1 MTQPNGTRNCSLGAW
16 LLAAAIGI
24 VAFVMLR
31 FLGHWHGGTAFWTA
45 LALTVV
51 LGLLLNWILCS
62 GNGAETS
69 ANTGAGSSAAA
80 SGGASAAAPAAAATG
95 SAAAAASTGAST
107 SGASASAAGSAA
119 AGSMVKPSAHL
130 AGEAELADQKGSWKY
145 EDTKPEAA
153 EPAKAET
160 ATSAVTSTAAAP
172 APAASGSDASAE
184 SVVKPSA
191 FLAGEA
197 ELADQKGTW
206 KYEAPKAEAAPA
218 KGAVTSKAA
227 PKAKAEKAPAAAK
240 PKAEKA
246 PAKAKAEKAPAAA
259 KPKTAAK
266 PKAAKA
272 APVAFA
278 AVDDAAV
285 EAAGAGTK
293 PKGLK
298 APKGGAGDDLKLIEG
313 IGPVL
318 EKVCHDNGIFHFDQ
332 IAAWGPAEVAWM
344 NGNMPRFK
352 GRVSRD
358 KWVAQ
363 ARLILEVGI
372 EEFLERAKTNNY

>member
-1 MTQPNGTRNCSLGAW
+1 MTKPNGTRNCSLGAW

-31 FLGHWHGGTAFWTA
+31 FIGQWAGGTAFWTA

-62 GNGAETS
+62 GKGSGTS
-69 ANTGAGSSAAA
+69 ASAWAGSSAVA
-80 SGGASAAAPAAAATG
+80 SGGASAAATG
-95 SAAAAASTGAST
+95 SAAAASTGATASE
-107 SGASASAAGSAA
+107 ASASSAA
-119 AGSMVKPSAHL
+119 ASS
-130 AGEAELADQKGSWKY
+130 D
-145 EDTKPEAA
+145 
-153 EPAKAET
+153 
-160 ATSAVTSTAAAP
+160 ATSGGAAAAP
-172 APAASGSDASAE
+172 SAAAATTGSDAASGSM
-184 SVVKPSA
+184 VKPSA

-197 ELADQKGTW
+197 EMAEQKGTW

-218 KGAVTSKAA
+218 KAAVTKKAA

-240 PKAEKA
+240 
-246 PAKAKAEKAPAAA
+246 AKAEKAPAAA
-259 KPKTAAK
+259 KQKAAAK

-272 APVAFA
+272 SPLAFA
-278 AVDDAAV
+278 ALDDATV

-363 ARLILEVGI
+363 ARMILEVGI

>member
-1 MTQPNGTRNCSLGAW
+1 M
-16 LLAAAIGI
+16 
-24 VAFVMLR
+24 
-31 FLGHWHGGTAFWTA
+31 
-45 LALTVV
+45 
-51 LGLLLNWILCS
+51 
-62 GNGAETS
+62 AE
-69 ANTGAGSSAAA
+69 
-80 SGGASAAAPAAAATG
+80 
-95 SAAAAASTGAST
+95 
-107 SGASASAAGSAA
+107 
-119 AGSMVKPSAHL
+119 
-130 AGEAELADQKGSWKY
+130 
-145 EDTKPEAA
+145 
-153 EPAKAET
+153 
-160 ATSAVTSTAAAP
+160 
-172 APAASGSDASAE
+172 
-184 SVVKPSA
+184 
-191 FLAGEA
+191 
-197 ELADQKGTW
+197 QKGTW

-218 KGAVTSKAA
+218 KAAVTKKAA

-240 PKAEKA
+240 AKAEKA
-246 PAKAKAEKAPAAA
+246 PAKAATAKAPAKAAAEKAPAKAEKAPAAA
-259 KPKTAAK
+259 KSKAAAK

-363 ARLILEVGI
+363 ARMILEVGI

>member
-31 FLGHWHGGTAFWTA
+31 FIGQWHGGTAFWTA

-62 GNGAETS
+62 GKGAGTS
-69 ANTGAGSSAAA
+69 VSAGTGSSAAA
-80 SGGASAAAPAAAATG
+80 SGGVSAAAPAAAATG
-95 SAAAAASTGAST
+95 SAAAAASTGATASE
-107 SGASASAAGSAA
+107 ASASGSAVA
-119 AGSMVKPSAHL
+119 ASA
-130 AGEAELADQKGSWKY
+130 A
-145 EDTKPEAA
+145 P
-153 EPAKAET
+153 
-160 ATSAVTSTAAAP
+160 VAAA
-172 APAASGSDASAE
+172 ASAGSDAGTG

-197 ELADQKGTW
+197 DLADQKGSW

-218 KGAVTSKAA
+218 KAAAKAKAA
-227 PKAKAEKAPAAAK
+227 PKAKAEKAPAKAAAK
-240 PKAEKA
+240 APAKAAAEKA
-246 PAKAKAEKAPAAA
+246 PAKAKADKAPAAA
-259 KPKTAAK
+259 KPKAGAK
-266 PKAAKA
+266 PKAAKS

-285 EAAGAGTK
+285 DAAGAGTK

>member
-1 MTQPNGTRNCSLGAW
+1 
-16 LLAAAIGI
+16 
-24 VAFVMLR
+24 
-31 FLGHWHGGTAFWTA
+31 
-45 LALTVV
+45 
-51 LGLLLNWILCS
+51 
-62 GNGAETS
+62 
-69 ANTGAGSSAAA
+69 
-80 SGGASAAAPAAAATG
+80 
-95 SAAAAASTGAST
+95 
-107 SGASASAAGSAA
+107 
-119 AGSMVKPSAHL
+119 
-130 AGEAELADQKGSWKY
+130 
-145 EDTKPEAA
+145 
-153 EPAKAET
+153 
-160 ATSAVTSTAAAP
+160 
-172 APAASGSDASAE
+172 
-184 SVVKPSA
+184 VKPSA

-197 ELADQKGTW
+197 DLADQKGSW

-218 KGAVTSKAA
+218 KAAAKAKAA

-240 PKAEKA
+240 AKAEKAPAKAATAKAPARAAAEKA

-259 KPKTAAK
+259 KTKAAAK

-278 AVDDAAV
+278 VVDDAAV

-298 APKGGAGDDLKLIEG
+298 APKGGSGDDLKLIEG